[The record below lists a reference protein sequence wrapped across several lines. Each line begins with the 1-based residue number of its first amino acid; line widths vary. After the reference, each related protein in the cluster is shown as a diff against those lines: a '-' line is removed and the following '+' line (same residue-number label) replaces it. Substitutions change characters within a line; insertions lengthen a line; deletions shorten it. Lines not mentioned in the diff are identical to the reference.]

1 MVHDDAWNMVT
12 DETGKINNR
21 SSKKSLS
28 KTPYYSSQYGWTYNQ
43 RPIYS
48 SLTVTAFYDIFEKIV
63 LI

>member
-28 KTPYYSSQYGWTYNQ
+28 KTLYYSSQYGWTG
-43 RPIYS
+43 PIYCS
-48 SLTVTAFYDIFEKIV
+48 PTVAAFYDIFEKIV